1 MTVEELRS
9 EIATGA
15 IDTVVIAMTDMQG
28 RLVGKR
34 VHGTFFLEEVLKH
47 GTEGCNYLLAA
58 DIDMNTVAG
67 YEMSSWERGYADFAM
82 IPDISTLRRIPWQP
96 GACLLYTSPS
106 PRDGLLSRMP
116 SSA

>member
-1 MTVEELRS
+1 MTLEELRS

-47 GTEGCNYLLAA
+47 GTEGCNYPASYSLAA
-58 DIDMNTVAG
+58 RCCHV
-67 YEMSSWERGYADFAM
+67 
-82 IPDISTLRRIPWQP
+82 IS
-96 GACLLYTSPS
+96 
-106 PRDGLLSRMP
+106 
-116 SSA
+116 